1 MSTTLDELQCEL
13 CIIFVSSQ
21 RVLAAELICRS
32 GEGVGRDNETKP
44 INSHSP
50 LAARCSGNVHEAEI
64 DMSTSFW
71 IPTATLYSPTV
82 VDNSLLCPTLW
93 GLLLFLFFDLGG
105 LRLDLTGTG
114 KRTVN

>member
-1 MSTTLDELQCEL
+1 M
-13 CIIFVSSQ
+13 I
-21 RVLAAELICRS
+21 AGAEL
-32 GEGVGRDNETKP
+32 

-50 LAARCSGNVHEAEI
+50 LSTRCSGNVHEAEI
-64 DMSTSFW
+64 DMSTSFRVRKA
-71 IPTATLYSPTV
+71 ILYSPTV
-82 VDNSLLCPTLW
+82 VENSLLCPTLG